1 MVQPFTG
8 CHSQST
14 FWEVVPSCGTITG
27 CISSKATA
35 NLPGSQRTTLP
46 WNMTLNFFW
55 EKLPW
60 LRRNTT
66 LTGVSGDKDVSEQ
79 KVAPDAEMSIVF
91 SSKFRS
97 PCAAGLTATMAG
109 RATLRRLYTLD
120 IALSTLVHFHVSD
133 EFPSSFSGSLHM
145 HKFLNP
151 FANDSESQ
159 YDEIMILCR
168 IVY

>member
-14 FWEVVPSCGTITG
+14 VWEVVPSCGTIIG

-46 WNMTLNFFW
+46 WNITLNFFW
-55 EKLPW
+55 EELLW

-66 LTGVSGDKDVSEQ
+66 LTGVLGDKDVSEQ
-79 KVAPDAEMSIVF
+79 NIAPDAEMSTVL

-109 RATLRRLYTLD
+109 RETLRRLYTLD
-120 IALSTLVHFHVSD
+120 IALSTPVHLSVSD
-133 EFPSSFSGSLHM
+133 EFPSSFPGPEDNRGCLIR
-145 HKFLNP
+145 NP
-151 FANDSESQ
+151 AFS
-159 YDEIMILCR
+159 
-168 IVY
+168 